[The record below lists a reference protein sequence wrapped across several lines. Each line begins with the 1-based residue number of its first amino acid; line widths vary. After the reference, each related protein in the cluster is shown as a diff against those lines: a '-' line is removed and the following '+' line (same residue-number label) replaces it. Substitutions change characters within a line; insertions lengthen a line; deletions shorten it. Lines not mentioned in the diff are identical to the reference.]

1 VNIRVWKIGSFIFC
15 LLLVAACFSAF
26 ANAQRYSWVS
36 LTVNVNMSGA
46 GYVNPG
52 SGSYYYGDNIV
63 LREYTNLG
71 YSFDGWYVDGSYQGK
86 LSNIPLSMTANH
98 DVVAVFSK
106 RIVGLSITCNPSGAG
121 TLAPNPGVWTYN
133 YGDNVIVKQYPTGGN
148 TFSGWYLDGTYLGAG
163 TSITVNMNGDHQIV
177 AYFSG
182 SDLSPTPTTDVNPTP
197 TVTPPPSTTPTA
209 TPIPMPVP
217 TPSQAPDSNLP
228 KPNLVFF
235 CTSATQ
241 FSGFN
246 VKIDGRLSYND
257 VGISGAGMLFSY
269 SVTGGATW
277 QDLAYVITDDAGG
290 FSAVWM
296 PFATGNYQIKASWGG
311 DELYSKV
318 STVVNYALTPSTD
331 QTMFSVTSNSTLSSF
346 TFDST
351 KSELDFSVSG
361 ASGTTGYVQVS
372 IPKAILNDASTLKI
386 TLDNSQV
393 AYHAETR
400 YDNWIV
406 SFEYHHSS
414 HNIKMDLNAAPS
426 SSNNSDGGSQG
437 SIGVGSV
444 DSPWMIIAIVAV
456 VIAAVALVISVK
468 SRGGNKAN
476 KN

>member
-1 VNIRVWKIGSFIFC
+1 M
-15 LLLVAACFSAF
+15 A
-26 ANAQRYSWVS
+26 
-36 LTVNVNMSGA
+36 GA
-46 GYVNPG
+46 GYVSPG
-52 SGSYYYGDNIV
+52 SGGYIYGDNIV
-63 LREYTNLG
+63 LREYTNQG
-71 YSFDGWYVDGSYQGK
+71 YSFDGWYLDGVYQGK
-86 LSNIPLSMTANH
+86 LSSIPLTMTQNH
-98 DVVAVFSK
+98 EVTAVFSK

-133 YGDNVIVKQYPTGGN
+133 YGDNVIVKQYPYAGN
-148 TFSGWYLDGTYLGAG
+148 SFSGWYLDGTYLGAG
-163 TSITVNMNGDHQIV
+163 TSITVNMNGDHQLV

-182 SDLSPTPTTDVNPTP
+182 SDLSPTPTNGVIPTP
-197 TVTPPPSTTPTA
+197 SAIPTSTPA
-209 TPIPMPVP
+209 PMPVP
-217 TPSQAPDSNLP
+217 TPSQNPDSNLP

-241 FSGFN
+241 FAGFS

-257 VGISGAGMLFSY
+257 TGISGAGMLFSY
-269 SVTGGATW
+269 SVTGGASW

-296 PFATGNYQIKASWGG
+296 PFATGNYQIKATWGG

-351 KSELDFSVSG
+351 KSELAFSVSG

-372 IPKAILNDASTLKI
+372 IPKSILTDVSTLKV

-400 YDNWIV
+400 YGNWLV
-406 SFEYHHSS
+406 SFQYHHSS
-414 HNIKMDLNAAPS
+414 HDIKMELNASPS
-426 SSNNSDGGSQG
+426 SSNGNPDALSSLDN
-437 SIGVGSV
+437 
-444 DSPWMIIAIVAV
+444 PWMIIAIVAV
-456 VIAAVALVISVK
+456 VIAVIAVIISFRSRK
-468 SRGGNKAN
+468 SPKTS
-476 KN
+476 KS